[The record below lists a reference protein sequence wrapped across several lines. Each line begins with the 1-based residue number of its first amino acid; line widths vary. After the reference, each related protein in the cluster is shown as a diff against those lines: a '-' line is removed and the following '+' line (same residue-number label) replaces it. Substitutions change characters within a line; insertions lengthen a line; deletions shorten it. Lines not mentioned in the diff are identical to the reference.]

1 MEVHKIGQLAT
12 KFQAFLANV
21 SLQSQIKKRNLY
33 GQAYGANCAFLQWDD
48 EPIADAIAATRR
60 LCPQISDKL
69 IKNSLRDLMVKLL
82 EDAISEKAHLEAIA
96 DLPSIADVLDTTD
109 LETKLIELVES
120 LRAHALP
127 QIVYVPIEGLELKTD
142 RLHVGT
148 VTLHNR
154 DQEEELDVFLES
166 LKSRI
171 GGDLLYVIKE
181 LESAKSYATLET
193 KGDNDFVRAEA
204 VQRVTDAIH
213 ILNLYLS
220 SSLCQPYWTS
230 IRIARTIFNRGITD
244 DPNDVPFGIR
254 RLNPS
259 GRTLEL
265 DPKNKEKILKW
276 GLENINACFQPTNKN
291 EIAKRIRRAVVWYSK
306 GVDAESAEESFVNLA
321 IALETLL
328 IGSEG
333 SGPYSTTGS
342 ITQRLRERVAF
353 LLGDDFDNRME
364 IGRITRDLYG
374 LRSAIIHRGEKVE
387 LERLAQMDELVT
399 QVILVFLQHGFRTW
413 HEFQE
418 WIAQRKFGEK
428 SL

>member
-1 MEVHKIGQLAT
+1 
-12 KFQAFLANV
+12 
-21 SLQSQIKKRNLY
+21 
-33 GQAYGANCAFLQWDD
+33 
-48 EPIADAIAATRR
+48 
-60 LCPQISDKL
+60 
-69 IKNSLRDLMVKLL
+69 
-82 EDAISEKAHLEAIA
+82 
-96 DLPSIADVLDTTD
+96 
-109 LETKLIELVES
+109 
-120 LRAHALP
+120 
-127 QIVYVPIEGLELKTD
+127 
-142 RLHVGT
+142 
-148 VTLHNR
+148 
-154 DQEEELDVFLES
+154 
-166 LKSRI
+166 
-171 GGDLLYVIKE
+171 
-181 LESAKSYATLET
+181 
-193 KGDNDFVRAEA
+193 
-204 VQRVTDAIH
+204 
-213 ILNLYLS
+213 
-220 SSLCQPYWTS
+220 
-230 IRIARTIFNRGITD
+230 
-244 DPNDVPFGIR
+244 
-254 RLNPS
+254 
-259 GRTLEL
+259 LEL